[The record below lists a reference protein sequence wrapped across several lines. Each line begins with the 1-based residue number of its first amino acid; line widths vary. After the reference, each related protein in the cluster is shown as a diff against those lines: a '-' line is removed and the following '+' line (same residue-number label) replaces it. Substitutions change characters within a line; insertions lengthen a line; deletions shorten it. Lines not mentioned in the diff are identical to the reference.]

1 MDKMSKPLSD
11 RVLIEPTTDGKERIS
26 AGGIVL
32 PDSIKDRPREGMV
45 REIGAGINDITGK
58 LVPMEIQV
66 GDKVAF
72 HKNMGSEIT
81 IDSVDYLIMRESEV
95 LIILSRKTQQDA
107 INDAMGKTKGHVE
120 EGNTREILKEAF
132 KEEADCTCEN
142 NHIENV
148 DGDCVGVEPDQIE
161 CSCDEVHAE
170 DGDGCCIG

>member
-1 MDKMSKPLSD
+1 MNKMNKPLSD

-32 PDSIKDRPREGMV
+32 PDSIKDRPREGTV
-45 REIGAGINDITGK
+45 IEIGNGINDITGK

-95 LIILSRKTQQDA
+95 LIILDRQEEVDQLAEVMSKTVGNNSKVKTINRKDA
-107 INDAMGKTKGHVE
+107 VA
-120 EGNTREILKEAF
+120 
-132 KEEADCTCEN
+132 
-142 NHIENV
+142 
-148 DGDCVGVEPDQIE
+148 
-161 CSCDEVHAE
+161 AE
-170 DGDGCCIG
+170 TNG